1 MYTIFKR
8 STLTKSTHKRPPEFQ
23 AKVFRVRLEPTN
35 SNWAPQQQQ
44 WGKRVV
50 QDGGEAGEVCGGM
63 GDVLHRGLCGTTL
76 SSVAMTVAHAV
87 VVEAACRS
95 TVRQPPTLLRS
106 LFCFFAPSH
115 SICGAGFEI
124 YLGSFSLSP
133 SLSAYSL
140 YFCTRCLF
148 GQRKKYQNKKIINVI
163 S

>member
-50 QDGGEAGEVCGGM
+50 QDGGEVCGGM

-124 YLGSFSLSP
+124 YLGSFSLSF
-133 SLSAYSL
+133 SVCVLVIFLYSL
-140 YFCTRCLF
+140 PFWPT
-148 GQRKKYQNKKIINVI
+148 QKIPK
-163 S
+163 